1 MGKAAIFGI
10 IFGFLL
16 QKAGVAKYHILIG
29 QLTLEDF
36 TVLKIMLSAIV
47 TGMIGHRI
55 LLKKH
60 QVKTQIKPFQP
71 LANVGGGLIFGI
83 GFALAGFCPGTGA
96 AALGQGDFE
105 TIYYIAGM
113 LVGSYL
119 YAESSRYLDRH
130 INSWK
135 DKGEVTL
142 PQFIR
147 NKKESFS

>member
-1 MGKAAIFGI
+1 MGKAVIFGM

-16 QKAGVAKYHILIG
+16 QKAGVAKYHVLIG
-29 QLTLEDF
+29 QLTLDDY
-36 TVLKIMLSAIV
+36 TVFKVMLSAIF
-47 TGMIGHRI
+47 TAMIGHRI

-60 QVKTQIKPFQP
+60 QVKTHIKPFQP
-71 LANVGGGLIFGI
+71 LANIGGGFIFGA

-105 TIYYIAGM
+105 TIFYIAGM

-119 YAESSRYLDRH
+119 YAESSGYLNRYVK
-130 INSWK
+130 SWM

-142 PQFIR
+142 PQFLR
-147 NKKESFS
+147 RKSHTH